1 MHIDKLD
8 DIVNK
13 YNNTYQ
19 YHSTIKMK
27 PSDVKSD
34 TCIESSKEI
43 NDKDSKFKVGD
54 IAKVSKQQNVLQNF
68 TLQIG
73 RKKFLLLKKLKTL
86 CPGYVTNNLNIK
98 KKLLELFT
106 NFLFGNCWKRIAK
119 NKSKRV

>member
-13 YNNTYQ
+13 YSNTYQ

-54 IAKVSKQQNVLQNF
+54 IAKVSKQQNVF
-68 TLQIG
+68 A
-73 RKKFLLLKKLKTL
+73 KLYTSNWSEE
-86 CPGYVTNNLNIK
+86 VFVIK
-98 KKLLELFT
+98 K
-106 NFLFGNCWKRIAK
+106 IK
-119 NKSKRV
+119 NTVSWICY